1 MIVTKAET
9 IPKGLDKSAQF
20 DENQSSLIRLN
31 NTSFTIN
38 EFENDSELFQK
49 RRASRSKEHADST
62 LPCIK
67 PEIGENYSNI
77 QSDLSPN
84 QFYSSSDQSYSP
96 RVTRSVELGQNTKQ
110 REEIELRDLRT
121 SYPPREQ
128 VLSSRHLKLPP
139 LNLNETRIDSF
150 NKKDRR
156 TSLTR
161 MELKDSN
168 SRTNKAFEDS
178 FSEDEN
184 VVVSKYRL

>member
-1 MIVTKAET
+1 VIVTKAET